1 MPTGGGTTS
10 NTGAGG
16 SGASSAITSEP
27 NGSGVVDPGINS
39 VPVAAPATELV
50 LSLTSANSSKSDWLG
65 WTVWPG
71 DGPQLSYGV
80 IKFGPDN
87 QIAQSGALRFACPVG
102 TRTVLM
108 ASRDQITGKFQS
120 IINVSSGP
128 AGAASSLEIGREFF
142 SQLLLYGKST
152 ILVCNGGALGNDG
165 SGWIFE
171 QEGFSYQASMVANQ
185 TSRVIYWAWGA
196 QHDTAIVQ
204 CNPRAGTGTNLLYQ
218 AGSSSNSIGGG
229 ITLRGGQPFAGQK
242 RGGVKLQF
250 NNDGVT
256 FPTSLQMVEVNLNE
270 RILALCKGADIDA
283 TSLPAG
289 SGDLVTHFAPA
300 ATVPTQPPNS
310 GATVYVDPTTQALR
324 VLGQDGQ
331 FATLTAAAP
340 AIIIDTEVLERI
352 TDGQTTTNAANQVI
366 SAGSTSIY
374 DSLDLTV
381 DEDSWVD
388 IEVEHI
394 IKKKGSADGARFKK
408 TVSYVRNGAAAP
420 VLAAASA
427 DIVAAVLTGTVI
439 GTTTDFNINGNAI
452 EYRVSPSANDNLAHR
467 IRRTHISGRDALDLA
482 DLVLAGYFREGQYVV
497 AAGTGTWTGTASAGA
512 SGGVTV
518 AESTN
523 EPAAVAAS
531 PDFNGTTN
539 KIVDAALTFGTLFTQ
554 AAGTLFFTFDVDAA
568 YADQPNVY
576 SCPGLLAETV
586 TATFG
591 LHFSTAGVLASIY
604 DGTAYRTVKVRCATG
619 KHCGVMRWGAGLLEL
634 SVDGSPFRTATMT
647 GNAATPLATAL
658 QMGIGYGSVTYFNG
672 RIRCLATMK
681 TKVSDSVAERYRKF
695 SSIAFP

>member
-10 NTGAGG
+10 NAGAGG

-39 VPVAAPATELV
+39 LPVAAPATELV
-50 LSLTSANSSKSDWLG
+50 LNFTSANSSKSDWLG

-80 IKFGPDN
+80 IKFGPDS

-108 ASRDQITGKFQS
+108 ASKDQITGKFQS

-128 AGAASSLEIGREFF
+128 AGVSSSLEIGREFF
-142 SQLLLYGKST
+142 PQLLLYGKNV
-152 ILVCNGGALGNDG
+152 LFVCNGGAAGNDG
-165 SGWIFE
+165 SGWLFE
-171 QEGFSYQASMVANQ
+171 QEGFGYQATMVANQ
-185 TSRVIYWAWGA
+185 TSRSIYWAWSA
-196 QHDTAIVQ
+196 QHDTASVQ
-204 CNPRAGTGTNLLYQ
+204 CSVRAGTGTHLIYQ
-218 AGSSSNSIGGG
+218 AGESSNSIGGDIIQRTG
-229 ITLRGGQPFAGQK
+229 LPFAGQK
-242 RGGVKLQF
+242 HGSFKVQLHYGL
-250 NNDGVT
+250 T
-256 FPTSLQMVEVNLNE
+256 FPTLFQVAEVNLNE
-270 RILALCKGADIDA
+270 RVIVLNKAADID
-283 TSLPAG
+283 TTTLPAG

-331 FATLTAAAP
+331 FVSLTAAAP
-340 AIIIDTEVLERI
+340 AIIIDSEVLERVA
-352 TDGQTTTNAANQVI
+352 DGQTTTNAANQVI
-366 SAGSTSIY
+366 EAGSTSIY
-374 DSLDLTV
+374 DSVDLTI
-381 DEDSWVD
+381 DEDAWVD
-388 IEVEHI
+388 IEIEHV

-439 GTTTDFNINGNAI
+439 GTTTDFNINGNTI
-452 EYRVSPSANDNLAHR
+452 EYRVSPSANDNLGHR
-467 IRRTHISGRDALDLA
+467 IKRTHISGRDALDLA

-523 EPAAVAAS
+523 EPAAASAS

-539 KIVDAALTFGTLFTQ
+539 KIVDASLTFGTLFTQ
-554 AAGTLFFTFDVDAA
+554 AAGTIFFTFDADAA
-568 YADQPNVY
+568 YADQPGSY
-576 SCPGLLAETV
+576 SNPGLLAETV

-591 LHFSTAGVLASIY
+591 LHFSTAGVIASIY
-604 DGTAYRTVKVRCATG
+604 DGTAYRVVKVRCTTG

-634 SVDGSPFRTATMT
+634 SVDGSPFRTAVMT
-647 GNAATPLATAL
+647 GNASTALATTL
-658 QMGIGYGSVTYFNG
+658 QMGIGYVSSTYFNG

-695 SSIAFP
+695 SSLAFP